1 MRTPLPREDGSLAI
15 RVSQEIER
23 WSYPRLR
30 EAWAEFKEYLAP
42 SAVREFLCLPQ
53 KDKLEVAAG
62 TDDPLVILLVDA
74 KHFIVTAVELTHVK
88 GVDFA
93 CYQESGKKDS
103 EVQLNVWFL
112 DDTRFYWES
121 GTEETEQMRRF
132 ALYIRRGLGRGPE
145 TIEPSRELR

>member
-1 MRTPLPREDGSLAI
+1 MRTPLPREDGPLAI

-23 WSYPRLR
+23 GSYPRLP
-30 EAWAEFKEYLAP
+30 EAWDEFKEFLAP

-62 TDDPLVILLVDA
+62 TDDLLVILVVEA

-88 GVDFA
+88 GIDFA
-93 CYQESGKKDS
+93 CYHGSGEKGS

-121 GTEETEQMRRF
+121 GPEEMEQMRRF
-132 ALYIRRGLGRGPE
+132 ALYIRRCLGRGPE
-145 TIEPSRELR
+145 TIASSRGLR